1 MYINHDRRAS
11 NLELEIPE
19 STEDSA
25 AIVLKKRQELEAG
38 RNRGRFPPLF
48 VDFFLLKTSII
59 VPLDGIAMGGCLKGV
74 VLEP

>member
-48 VDFFLLKTSII
+48 VDFFFVENEYHSTIGWHCNGRLSER
-59 VPLDGIAMGGCLKGV
+59 GCT
-74 VLEP
+74 